1 MENGE
6 KYIQKVGMKEGRVS
20 RTQYLFFQV
29 YNNTKRCCWSISIPR
44 ECIALSRILLE
55 CPYSYFLPLL
65 SCFQCIITVT
75 VCHIFSAA
83 LSHLPYYKLFL
94 PFTYF
99 LTIHSPEKYIYIFG
113 LLFSWVLFVLSI
125 PMLYH
130 LLFYHLP
137 QPLEVWVT
145 PRYSRIGELMA
156 NMENSANEFDSEKGS
171 HNYYMEHNQKKMLNK
186 TISRRN
192 ERCPAE
198 DYCTENETFLNV
210 DEYEANNFGSTNLI
224 RVKQGVFHR
233 AIATWNLRITF
244 FSLSLAIF
252 FAFSALIFPFGL
264 NLRRVI
270 FNDIG
275 TSSGTLYY
283 FANALLSIS
292 PSNLFA
298 FFTFIHALLISIY
311 VFIYRRPVISRLSRI
326 LKMSCSAI
334 MVIII
339 LIRSISTFILSHYY
353 MNKFR
358 SGRLFNDNYPNLN
371 SFLADFNIKMRANH
385 SFYIRMALASS
396 SQYLFLFVTMV
407 FISSYSLDIHQLHL
421 SSINAFKSTEESESY
436 SLIKRGGDFVSNN
449 DEKDGILY

>member
-44 ECIALSRILLE
+44 ECIGLSRILLE
-55 CPYSYFLPLL
+55 YPYSYFLPLL
-65 SCFQCIITVT
+65 SCFQCIMTII
-75 VCHIFSAA
+75 VCHIFSAV

-99 LTIHSPEKYIYIFG
+99 LTIHSPEKYIYMFG
-113 LLFSWVLFVLSI
+113 MLFSWVLFVLSI

-156 NMENSANEFDSEKGS
+156 DREDSNNGLNSEKGS
-171 HNYYMEHNQKKMLNK
+171 HNYNIEDNQKRTLN
-186 TISRRN
+186 TTSNRRN

-198 DYCTENETFLNV
+198 DYCAESEAFLDV
-210 DEYEANNFGSTNLI
+210 DEYETGKLGSVNLI

-233 AIATWNLRITF
+233 AIATWTLRITF
-244 FSLSLAIF
+244 FSLSFAIF

-270 FNDIG
+270 FNDVG
-275 TSSGTLYY
+275 ASSGILYY
-283 FANALLSIS
+283 IFNALLSIS
-292 PSNLFA
+292 PSNLFV

-311 VFIYRRPVISRLSRI
+311 VFVYRRPVISRLSRI
-326 LKMSCSAI
+326 LKMSCSAL
-334 MVIII
+334 MVLII
-339 LIRSISTFILSHYY
+339 LVRSISTFIISHYY

-371 SFLADFNIKMRANH
+371 SFLADFNIKMKANH

-449 DEKDGILY
+449 DEKDSILY

>member
-6 KYIQKVGMKEGRVS
+6 KYMQKVGMKEGRVS

-29 YNNTKRCCWSISIPR
+29 YNNTKKCCWSISVPR
-44 ECIALSRILLE
+44 ECIGLSRILLE
-55 CPYSYFLPLL
+55 YPYSYFLPLL
-65 SCFQCIITVT
+65 SCFQCIVT
-75 VCHIFSAA
+75 IIVCHIFSAS

-99 LTIHSPEKYIYIFG
+99 LTIHSPEKYIYMFG
-113 LLFSWVLFVLSI
+113 LLLSWVLFALSI

-145 PRYSRIGELMA
+145 PRYSKIGELIA
-156 NMENSANEFDSEKGS
+156 SRGDSVNGLDTEIGS
-171 HNYYMEHNQKKMLNK
+171 PNGQFEESQQTSN
-186 TISRRN
+186 TINRRN

-198 DYCTENETFLNV
+198 EYCTEKEAVINA
-210 DEYEANNFGSTNLI
+210 EYEASDLNSANLI

-233 AIATWNLRITF
+233 AIATWTLRVIF
-244 FSLSLAIF
+244 ISLSLAVF

-270 FNDIG
+270 FNDAG
-275 TSSGTLYY
+275 ASSGILYLL
-283 FANALLSIS
+283 FNALLNIS
-292 PSNLFA
+292 PSNLFV
-298 FFTFIHALLISIY
+298 FFSFIHVLLISIY
-311 VFIYRRPVISRLSRI
+311 VFTYKRPVISRLSRL
-326 LKMSCSAI
+326 LKMGCSI
-334 MVIII
+334 VMVLII
-339 LIRSISTFILSHYY
+339 LTRSISTFILSHYY

-371 SFLADFNIKMRANH
+371 SFLADFNIKMKANH
-385 SFYIRMALASS
+385 SFYVRMALASS
-396 SQYLFLFVTMV
+396 SQYLFLFTAMV

-421 SSINAFKSTEESESY
+421 SSINAFKSTEDSESY
-436 SLIKRGGDFVSNN
+436 SLIKRGVDIVSNQ
-449 DEKDGILY
+449 DEKESILY

>member
-6 KYIQKVGMKEGRVS
+6 KCIQKVGMKEGRVS

-44 ECIALSRILLE
+44 ECIGLSRILLE
-55 CPYSYFLPLL
+55 YPYSYFLPLL
-65 SCFQCIITVT
+65 SSFQCILTITI
-75 VCHIFSAA
+75 CHIFSAA

-99 LTIHSPEKYIYIFG
+99 LTIHSPEKYIYMFG
-113 LLFSWVLFVLSI
+113 LLFSWTLFVSSI

-145 PRYSRIGELMA
+145 PRYSRICELMA
-156 NMENSANEFDSEKGS
+156 NKEDVTNVLDSDKKTNNHYSEEN
-171 HNYYMEHNQKKMLNK
+171 KKSLNK
-186 TISRRN
+186 IIRRN

-198 DYCTENETFLNV
+198 DYCPESETVLDI
-210 DEYEANNFGSTNLI
+210 DEYETNDLGSVNLI

-233 AIATWNLRITF
+233 AIATWTLRITF
-244 FSLSLAIF
+244 FSLSFAVF
-252 FAFSALIFPFGL
+252 FAFLALIFPFGL

-270 FNDIG
+270 FYEVG
-275 TSSGTLYY
+275 ASSGIYY
-283 FANALLSIS
+283 LFNALLNIS
-292 PSNLFA
+292 PSNLFV
-298 FFTFIHALLISIY
+298 FFSFIHALLISIY
-311 VFIYRRPVISRLSRI
+311 VFVYKRPVISRLSRL
-326 LKMSCSAI
+326 LKIGCSVF

-339 LIRSISTFILSHYY
+339 LIRSIFTFIFSHYY

-371 SFLADFNIKMRANH
+371 SFLADFIIKMKANH
-385 SFYIRMALASS
+385 SFYIRMALSSS
-396 SQYLFLFVTMV
+396 SQYLFLFVIMV
-407 FISSYSLDIHQLHL
+407 FISSYSLDVHQLHL

-436 SLIKRGGDFVSNN
+436 SLIKRGEDFVSNN
-449 DEKDGILY
+449 DEKDSVLY